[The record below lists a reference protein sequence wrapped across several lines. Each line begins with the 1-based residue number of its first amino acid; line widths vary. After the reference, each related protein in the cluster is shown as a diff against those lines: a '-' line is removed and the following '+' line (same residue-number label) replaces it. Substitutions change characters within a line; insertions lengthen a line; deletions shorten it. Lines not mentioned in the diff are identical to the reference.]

1 MTDKKK
7 LIIGSRGSKLSLA
20 YANHVKSL
28 LIKSNSQFDDNLIE
42 IKVIKTSGDI
52 FQNKRISDIGG
63 KGVFCKQIEEELL
76 ESKIDLAIHS
86 LKDLPTKMTEG
97 LCVNSVV
104 KRNDPRDAFLSYSAK
119 SFNELK
125 PQSKIGT
132 SSFRRHAQLK
142 LLRNDIEVV
151 NMRGNIDTR
160 ITKLKNREY
169 EAIVLSLAGIQILNL
184 TDQVKE
190 VFNIEQMLP
199 AIGQGVI
206 ALQCKKDDQKILNI
220 LKTINDKETFYC
232 IEAERAL
239 LEAIGGDCDTA
250 IGGLAKLSN
259 DKISLKSQLFSND
272 GKKKFE
278 FQSFGHFK
286 EAKEIGYKV
295 GEELL
300 KKAGPD
306 FTTQGN

>member
-7 LIIGSRGSKLSLA
+7 FIIGSRGSKLSLA
-20 YANHVKSL
+20 YSSHVKNL
-28 LIKSNSQFDDNLIE
+28 LIKSNSQFDDNSIE
-42 IKVIKTSGDI
+42 IKIIKTSGDI

-76 ESKIDLAIHS
+76 ESKIDLAVHS
-86 LKDLPTKMTEG
+86 LKDLPTKMTDG
-97 LCVNSVV
+97 LCVNAVV
-104 KRNDPRDAFLSYSAK
+104 KRNDPRDAFLSYSSK

-132 SSFRRHAQLK
+132 SSFRRQAQLN
-142 LLRNDIEVV
+142 LLRNDLKIVT
-151 NMRGNIDTR
+151 MRGNIDTR
-160 ITKLKNREY
+160 ITKLKNKEY
-169 EAIVLSLAGIQILNL
+169 DAIVLSLAGIQMLNL
-184 TDQVKE
+184 INQVKE
-190 VFNIEQMLP
+190 VFTIEQMLP
-199 AIGQGVI
+199 AIGQGAI
-206 ALQCKKDDQKILNI
+206 ALQCKKDDQKTLNI
-220 LKTINDKETFYC
+220 LKVINDKETYYC
-232 IEAERAL
+232 IQAERAL

-259 DKISLKSQLFSND
+259 DKISLKSELFSND

-278 FQSFGHFK
+278 FQSSGHFR

-295 GEELL
+295 GKELL
-300 KKAGPD
+300 KKAGSD

>member
-1 MTDKKK
+1 MADSKKF
-7 LIIGSRGSKLSLA
+7 IIGSRGSKLSLA
-20 YANHVKSL
+20 YSGYVKNL
-28 LIKSNSQFDDNLIE
+28 LLKSNSQFDDNSIE
-42 IKVIKTSGDI
+42 IKIIKTSGDI
-52 FQNKRISDIGG
+52 FQNKRISEIGG

-104 KRNDPRDAFLSYSAK
+104 KRNDPRDAFLSYSSK

-132 SSFRRHAQLK
+132 SSFRRQAQLN
-142 LLRNDIEVV
+142 LLRNDIKIIA
-151 NMRGNIDTR
+151 MRGNIDTR
-160 ITKLKNREY
+160 IKKLKNQEFD
-169 EAIVLSLAGIQILNL
+169 AIVLSLAGLKMLNL
-184 TDQVKE
+184 ENEVKE
-190 VFNIEQMLP
+190 IFAVNQMLP

-206 ALQCKKDDQKILNI
+206 ALQCRKDDQKTLNT
-220 LKTINDKETFYC
+220 LNTINDKETYYC

-259 DKISLKSQLFSND
+259 EKIFLKSELFSND
-272 GKKKFE
+272 GNKKFE
-278 FQSFGHFK
+278 FESAGHFK

-295 GEELL
+295 GKELL
-300 KKAGPD
+300 KKAGSN
-306 FTTQGN
+306 FTVQGN